1 MKGLSIDRIANC
13 VKYAYLGVWKHKGTE
28 HPFVIHV
35 VKNRDDKP
43 YVESLEWLEE
53 FPDDEIDEEI
63 IYHFAINHKY
73 DI

>member
-1 MKGLSIDRIANC
+1 MKGLSIDKVANC
-13 VKYAYLGVWKHKGTE
+13 VKHAYLGVWKNKENE

-43 YVESLEWLEE
+43 YVESLEWLEDE
-53 FPDDEIDEEI
+53 PNDEIDEEI